1 MTDRGSGYTRQEL
14 EQAILGQT
22 PDLTNDAVA
31 LAAGV
36 PIDQARRLWRALGF
50 PDLGEEAAFT
60 DGDLHALSTVLGA
73 VDKGAIDFETAVRL
87 TRAVGQT
94 MAKLADWQVATL
106 SARVEQLEAGEQA
119 TGSRIGSALRLTEQV
134 GIPFEK
140 LLVYSWRRHLAAAVA
155 RVEALGARDSDLHT
169 TQVTVGF
176 ADLVS
181 FTALSNEMSEDRIG
195 SMVEIFESRCADVVA
210 ARSGRVIK
218 TLGDSVLFVS
228 GDPVR
233 AMDIGLSIVEVIGH
247 DNRLP
252 DVRIGLS
259 TGSTM
264 PNPRTGRAGSVR
276 VSNRSGGSSAAV
288 AWSVITRFRRATAVN
303 RAAMFTGGPNTSPS
317 RMITEPVAR
326 PSRTSGSLPSLPIT
340 SMMLSAISIARTGS
354 SETNSTESP
363 RVLITRPRRP
373 ATTSAH
379 RASKIST
386 MSASRSSFISL
397 DSAVKLTRSANPTVT
412 SYVCRSSS
420 AAPSASTRPTAA
432 ARCRRQE

>member
-1 MTDRGSGYTRQEL
+1 MTDRDSGYTRQEL
-14 EQAILGQT
+14 EQAILGQA
-22 PDLTNDAVA
+22 PDLTNDAAA

-60 DGDLHALSTVLGA
+60 DGDLHALSTVIGA

-106 SARVEQLEAGEQA
+106 SARVEQLEAGDEA

-155 RVEALGARDSDLHT
+155 RVEALGAKDSDLHT
-169 TQVTVGF
+169 TRVTVGF

-233 AMDIGLSIVEVIGH
+233 AMDIGLSIVDVIGR
-247 DNRLP
+247 DSRLP

-259 TGSTM
+259 TGSVIM
-264 PNPRTGRAGSVR
+264 QLGDVFGPPVNMAARLTGVARR
-276 VSNRSGGSSAAV
+276 NR
-288 AWSVITRFRRATAVN
+288 VITDPATADLLPPGQFDCRPLPARPLRGFGLV
-303 RAAMFTGGPNTSPS
+303 
-317 RMITEPVAR
+317 EPVA
-326 PSRTSGSLPSLPIT
+326 
-340 SMMLSAISIARTGS
+340 
-354 SETNSTESP
+354 
-363 RVLITRPRRP
+363 VRR
-373 ATTSAH
+373 H
-379 RASKIST
+379 
-386 MSASRSSFISL
+386 
-397 DSAVKLTRSANPTVT
+397 
-412 SYVCRSSS
+412 
-420 AAPSASTRPTAA
+420 
-432 ARCRRQE
+432 